1 MWRRQILNRFLI
13 RPILIAL
20 LRAEIEGQENI
31 PAGPFILMAN
41 HVNWLDPFV
50 AGLAIYPRDA
60 MFMIKEEN
68 AQHRYLRYFFYAY
81 GALPIERGE
90 ADLSAIRRAVEVLT
104 VDRDI
109 LYVSPEG
116 TRSGHGR
123 LQEAKNGMAF
133 VAVRADLPILPVAIS
148 GIAALDENLKKRR
161 RTDVRARI
169 GYPFFLRSG
178 SRRARKETLTAMMGE
193 AMYQLAALLPPEQR
207 GVYADVAQATEQYIK
222 PLEAGQSNLQF
233 AGRTDATTGSV
244 ARLRFVGATR

>member
-13 RPILIAL
+13 RPILMAM
-20 LRAEIEGQENI
+20 LRPEIEGQENI

-60 MFMIKEEN
+60 MFLIKEEN
-68 AQHRYLRYFFYAY
+68 AEHRYLRYFFYAY
-81 GALPIERGE
+81 GALPIARGE
-90 ADLSAIRRAVEVLT
+90 ADISAIRRAVEVLT

-123 LQEAKNGMAF
+123 LQEGKNGMAF
-133 VAVRADLPILPVAIS
+133 VAVRADVPILPVAIS
-148 GIAALDENLKKRR
+148 GIAALSENLQKWR

-169 GYPFFLRSG
+169 GHPFLLRSG
-178 SRRARKETLTAMMGE
+178 SRRARKETLTAMMRE
-193 AMYQLAALLPPEQR
+193 AMYQLAALLPPKQR
-207 GVYADVAQATEQYIK
+207 GAYADIAQATEQYIEPLK
-222 PLEAGQSNLQF
+222 PGQSNLKFVDQP
-233 AGRTDATTGSV
+233 DATTGSV